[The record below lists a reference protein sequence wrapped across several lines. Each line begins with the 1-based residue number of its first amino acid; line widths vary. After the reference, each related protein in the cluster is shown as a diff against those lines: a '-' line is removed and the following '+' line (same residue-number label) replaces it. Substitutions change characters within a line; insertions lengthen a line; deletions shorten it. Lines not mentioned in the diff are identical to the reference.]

1 MLCFV
6 LTKGVSSKGFL
17 GHLLDQKNI
26 IFFQEKRKNKER
38 ERGKKERMKK
48 GRERTKGG
56 RKEGGK
62 GKEGTLASR
71 SRAVCS

>member
-71 SRAVCS
+71 SREVCS